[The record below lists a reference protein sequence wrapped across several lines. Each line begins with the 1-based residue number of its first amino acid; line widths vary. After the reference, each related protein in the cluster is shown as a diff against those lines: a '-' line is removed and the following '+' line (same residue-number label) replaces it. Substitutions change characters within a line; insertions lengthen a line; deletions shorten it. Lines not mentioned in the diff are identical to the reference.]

1 MVNIVYELRRPFM
14 KSFPTVEKDYNLI
27 KTIKM
32 LQKEMIRVGIKEGLT
47 SEKTLNISRKLD
59 TYILK
64 YQYNDNF
71 TEPVS

>member
-32 LQKEMIRVGIKEGLT
+32 LQKEMIRMGIKEGLT